1 MSRGQAPPSP
11 SPAEGWARDSRARM
25 SLSKT
30 KENTAGLSRTHS
42 HTCTHTRTNTHTLTR
57 THTHACT
64 HGHTRIHT
72 NTYTCKSH
80 THFSTLTV
88 SQTHTHK
95 HILAQLAHTLT
106 FRHSCT
112 CTQCSRSHVLTLAH
126 TRTRTL
132 MRRCFEGGTSG
143 RICWPRGVRRGR
155 GFAHL
160 RPRVWT
166 RGRLRCCQRLRGRG
180 GAWESAALSERA
192 SSLVSP
198 LFSRELRFRYPL
210 RMRRA
215 RPTPT
220 AGVLPT

>member
-1 MSRGQAPPSP
+1 MYTHTYTPTLILTHVPI
-11 SPAEGWARDSRARM
+11 
-25 SLSKT
+25 LI
-30 KENTAGLSRTHS
+30 HS
-42 HTCTHTRTNTHTLTR
+42 HAHTLMHVHTDTLAYTLTCTHASLTLTFPHSQSHRHTLTN
-57 THTHACT
+57 TYSHNLHTHLHLDT
-64 HGHTRIHT
+64 
-72 NTYTCKSH
+72 
-80 THFSTLTV
+80 
-88 SQTHTHK
+88 
-95 HILAQLAHTLT
+95 
-106 FRHSCT
+106 CT

-160 RPRVWT
+160 RPGVWT

-192 SSLVSP
+192 SFLRFSP
-198 LFSRELRFRYPL
+198 ASSRFRYPL